1 MEDRMQG
8 STLEAFLASHV
19 TATGR
24 LDVADV
30 IKALSGA
37 ALKISKEIELGPL
50 GHAFADARGTINTDG
65 DGQRQLDVHAD
76 EVFLEAIRH
85 TPVALFASEE
95 QDAPIVLDRTASLA
109 LAIDPLDG
117 SSNIDA
123 NVSIGTIFS
132 LLPAAPG
139 AAETPAAP
147 FFQPGRKQIAAGFFI
162 YGPQLALVL
171 TLGSGTH
178 GFIYS
183 PRMGTFIQT
192 QESISLGRDTGEFSI
207 NASNYRH
214 WEEAVRLYIDD
225 CLKGEDGSRR
235 ADFNM
240 RWIASLVAETYRI
253 LMRGGVFL
261 YPRDAREGY
270 GNGRLRLV
278 YEANPIALLVEQ
290 AGGSA
295 TDSVDRILD
304 IVPADLHQ
312 RVPLVFGCAG
322 EVELISRYHTGP
334 SCIGERA
341 PLFGT
346 RGLFRA

>member
-1 MEDRMQG
+1 MQG

-24 LDVADV
+24 SDVADV
-30 IKALSGA
+30 VKALAVA

-50 GHAFADARGTINTDG
+50 GRASADARGTFNPDG
-65 DGQRQLDVHAD
+65 DVQRQLDVHAD
-76 EVFLEAIRH
+76 EVFLEAVRH
-85 TPVALFASEE
+85 TPIAFFASEE
-95 QDAPIVLDRTASLA
+95 QDAPIVLNREASLA

-132 LLPAAPG
+132 LLPATTE
-139 AAETPAAP
+139 AADTPAAS
-147 FFQPGRKQIAAGFFI
+147 FLQPGRKQVAAGFFI

-171 TLGSGTH
+171 TLCSGTH

-183 PRMGTFIQT
+183 PRLGTFVQT
-192 QESISLGRDTGEFSI
+192 HESISVDRETREFSI

-225 CLKGEDGSRR
+225 CLKGEGGSRQ
-235 ADFNM
+235 ANFNM
-240 RWIASLVAETYRI
+240 RWIASLVAESYRI

-278 YEANPIALLVEQ
+278 YEANPIALIVEQ
-290 AGGSA
+290 AGGVA

-304 IVPADLHQ
+304 IEPTDLHQ
-312 RVPLVFGCAG
+312 RVPLVFGSAS
-322 EVELISRYHTGP
+322 EVELIARYHTGA